1 MDACALKDHQF
12 DYDIVGKLDRLAR
25 AGADGVESA

>member
-12 DYDIVGKLDRLAR
+12 DYDIVGKLVVCPVNSYLVV
-25 AGADGVESA
+25 G